1 MIYYTSSDSR
11 KYLIEN
17 EENWIKVQQINF
29 ENSIHLSI
37 CDPLGKGIRNYLP
50 NEKTPQIFDYEMS
63 KGYLIF
69 LKFNNF
75 IDLFHLSII
84 ALIIYL

>member
-17 EENWIKVQQINF
+17 EENWIKIQRINF
-29 ENSIHLSI
+29 ENSIQLSI

-63 KGYLIF
+63 K
-69 LKFNNF
+69 
-75 IDLFHLSII
+75 
-84 ALIIYL
+84 